1 MTAFEPSAG
10 PPEDAGSAGAR
21 LPVAA
26 AMARL
31 DGVHQL
37 PLHEQPDVYQAAHT
51 ELQNALVAIDDA

>member
-1 MTAFEPSAG
+1 M
-10 PPEDAGSAGAR
+10 
-21 LPVAA
+21 AA